1 MTEGIM
7 LSAKTELYVGNE
19 SQITGGNAMKEESGM
34 EGLGMFEAV
43 LAAAFMN
50 LANSDQQVDKTIVQS
65 QEATNGATSDMKLLG
80 EEDNEICEE
89 NTGIQ
94 EEDVGTQGWLV
105 TNNSALQVIVGTEV
119 KTDETLPQENLAAN
133 QEAIAGTKIAQE
145 QEQPQQIMNADS
157 LSPPENLS
165 EVQKSE
171 IPEPVATKEQAH
183 EVIPE
188 NKPVNMK
195 EDKGTGIIVDDKKDK
210 GQGQEFSKAKEASV
224 FVAEGKTAPT
234 GNESNYQKEKAE
246 SEEIRAPEGKNNI
259 TAEKVEIT
267 AANDRGSEK
276 GNEKNEGG
284 KTDALQNFPKFS
296 VEQGNTSDGSSF
308 KISLDNADKTPVM
321 RAGEVDSKLPEALIS
336 TVKTDLKKDGSKEL
350 FVRLEPKELGKVVVK
365 LTSREGVVSVKMF
378 AENREA
384 GSLLENSINNLR
396 QSLQETGIRYGR
408 MDVEVGGEFINQ
420 QQNQQQHSGWSD
432 GRDQIYSADGMKEMV
447 LFDETETHET
457 PSRNWT
463 NNSKVDYIA

>member
-1 MTEGIM
+1 MTQGIM

-19 SQITGGNAMKEESGM
+19 SQIPGGNAMKEESGM

-43 LAAAFMN
+43 LAAASMN
-50 LANSDQQVDKTIVQS
+50 LANSDQQADNTIVQS

-80 EEDNEICEE
+80 EEDNGICEE

-94 EEDVGTQGWLV
+94 EDIGMQEWLV

-119 KTDETLPQENLAAN
+119 KTDETMPQENLAAN
-133 QEAIAGTKIAQE
+133 QEAINGTKIAQE

-165 EVQKSE
+165 EVQKSG
-171 IPEPVATKEQAH
+171 IQKPVATKEQAH

-195 EDKGTGIIVDDKKDK
+195 EDKEIGIIVDDKKAKDK
-210 GQGQEFSKAKEASV
+210 GQEFSKAKEASV

-234 GNESNYQKEKAE
+234 GNESNYQKEKAG

-267 AANDRGSEK
+267 AAANDRGSEK

-308 KISLDNADKTPVM
+308 KISIDNADKTPVM
-321 RAGEVDSKLPEALIS
+321 RAGEVDSKLPEVLIS

-365 LTSREGVVSVKMF
+365 ITSREGIVSVKIF
-378 AENREA
+378 VENREA

-420 QQNQQQHSGWSD
+420 QENQQQHSGWPD

-463 NNSKVDYIA
+463 NNGKVDYIA